1 MKVLTY
7 LVSIYYFRKM
17 KKIIFLGISLIILV
31 SIFHYSSN
39 KDPEINY
46 ERFNLVA
53 PGVLRTP
60 DERFNNIADYPY
72 KPNYLMIGDTRIHY
86 LDEGPKDG
94 EIIYLLH
101 GEPAWSYLFRKM
113 IPTLTQAGYRVIAP
127 DMVGFGKSDKYIS
140 IDDYSH
146 QMHVDKMAQLI
157 IALDLNNITAHVHDW
172 GGLVGLRVVS
182 EEPNRFTRIIASNT
196 SLIAPGRGF
205 IKDLMSFISYPLF
218 KLGIWF
224 QGPASWEEF
233 IGGDGFTNW
242 IRYSRYTD
250 NIDVGGVM
258 QTLGNV
264 SDAERA
270 GYEAPYP
277 NATYKAGAQI
287 FPYLIPSELRKN
299 EVAYRE
305 VFEKWNKPFLI
316 ANSDND
322 PVTGNN
328 PRIVDMLKRIPSA
341 QEIIIEGPGHFIQ
354 EEAGQEYGQLI
365 IDFMN
370 GNPKPFKKERVVPDI
385 NYNNILLRIIYIM
398 LNYTYTFNLL

>member
-1 MKVLTY
+1 
-7 LVSIYYFRKM
+7 M
-17 KKIIFLGISLIILV
+17 KKLISILIFIIIIAAAF
-31 SIFHYSSN
+31 FHYSRN
-39 KDPEINY
+39 KDQEINY
-46 ERFNLVA
+46 ERFNIIA

-60 DERFNNIADYPY
+60 DERFNDLADYPY
-72 KPNYLMIGDTRIHY
+72 KPNYLTIGNTRIHY

-113 IPTLTQAGYRVIAP
+113 IPSLTEAGYRVIAP

-140 IDDYSH
+140 INDYSH
-146 QMHVDKMAQLI
+146 QMHVDKMTQLI
-157 IALDLNNITAHVHDW
+157 VELDLKNITAHVHDW
-172 GGLVGLRVVS
+172 GGLVGLRVVA
-182 EEPNRFTRIIASNT
+182 EEPDRFSRIIASNT

-205 IKDLMSFISYPLF
+205 FNDLISFISYPLF

-224 QGPASWEEF
+224 QGPATWEEF
-233 IGGDGFTNW
+233 IGGDGFTGW

-250 NIDVGGVM
+250 NIDVGGIM

-264 SDAERA
+264 SDVERA

-299 EVAYRE
+299 EKAYRDI
-305 VFEKWNKPFLI
+305 FEKWDKPFLI

-328 PRIVDMLKRIPSA
+328 PRMVEMLKRIPSA
-341 QEIIIEGPGHFIQ
+341 QEVIISGPGHFLQ
-354 EEAGQEYGQLI
+354 EEAGPKYAQLI
-365 IDFMN
+365 IDFIN
-370 GNPKPFKKERVVPDI
+370 GNPEGFTIEQKAISKEDI
-385 NYNNILLRIIYIM
+385 L
-398 LNYTYTFNLL
+398 

>member
-1 MKVLTY
+1 MKNFISTIVAIAL
-7 LVSIYYFRKM
+7 LAAG
-17 KKIIFLGISLIILV
+17 IFLYLRNV
-31 SIFHYSSN
+31 
-39 KDPEINY
+39 DVDVNY

-60 DERFNNIADYPY
+60 AERFNNIVDYPF
-72 KPNYLMIGDTRIHY
+72 KENYLIIGDTRIHY
-86 LDEGPKDG
+86 LDEGPEDG

-101 GEPAWSYLFRKM
+101 GEPTWSYLFRKM
-113 IPTLTQAGYRVIAP
+113 IPTLTEAGYRVIAP
-127 DMVGFGKSDKYIS
+127 DMVGFGKSNKYIS

-146 QMHVDKMAQLI
+146 QMHVDKMTQLVRM
-157 IALDLNNITAHVHDW
+157 LDLNNVTAHLHDW
-172 GGLVGLRVVS
+172 GGLVGFRVIA
-182 EEPNRFTRIIASNT
+182 EEPDRFSRIISSNT
-196 SLIAPGRGF
+196 SLIAPGYGF
-205 IKDLMSFISYPLF
+205 FRNLMTYISYPLF

-224 QGPASWEEF
+224 QGPATWEEF
-233 IGGDGFTNW
+233 IGGDGFTGW

-264 SDAERA
+264 SDAERI

-299 EVAYRE
+299 EKAYRD

-322 PVTGNN
+322 PVTSNN
-328 PRIVDMLKRIPSA
+328 PRMVEMLKRVPSA
-341 QEIIIEGPGHFIQ
+341 QEIVIEGPGHFLQ
-354 EEAGQEYGQLI
+354 EEAGPEYAQLI
-365 IDFMN
+365 IDFIN
-370 GNPKPFKKERVVPDI
+370 GNPKPFRKERVVSNI
-385 NYNNILLRIIYIM
+385 NL
-398 LNYTYTFNLL
+398 